1 MRAKIHPA
9 GLVLVGCLLICTFSV
24 PGLAGLQPAY
34 GWSGTSGDPFI
45 DISDQKSDE
54 WGVIKSDDAAVYF
67 PWYGRKSMTM
77 PTARSSP
84 ACSSASKKEQ
94 IQLNSS
100 HSVARVDDL
109 TAVNCER
116 QLDIYYNA
124 SVPQAG
130 GELAGLANSLDI
142 RVLGGDEDA
151 ADGGMLDENATKLLL
166 PDMSEDISE
175 DASRE
180 VQFHRHGIQA
190 GNYLNVDVRD
200 ITVSAI
206 NTMEGGSAVATSNI
220 IIEPVQIIVCPS
232 EVNAKLK

>member
-1 MRAKIHPA
+1 MRAKIHST
-9 GLVLVGCLLICTFSV
+9 GLALVGCLLICTFSV

-34 GWSGTSGDPFI
+34 GTSGGPFI

-54 WGVIKSDDAAVYF
+54 WGVIESGGDAFYF

-124 SVPQAG
+124 SVPAEG
-130 GELAGLANSLDI
+130 DELAGLANSLDI

-151 ADGGMLDENATKLLL
+151 AEGGMFDENATELLL
-166 PDMSEDISE
+166 PDMPEGISE

-180 VQFHRHGIQA
+180 LQFHRHGIQA